1 MACQDFQWYIH
12 RYAQASS
19 RSHCVF
25 SVQIRS
31 KHPETTTLR
40 SSKLHLVDLAGSER
54 VYKSDA
60 IAVGGSAS
68 GAASVAGDDASSVGG
83 NSRAGSRSRAASGV
97 DLSSGA
103 SVGSRGGR
111 SAISVD
117 RRSAVTAGS
126 RRAFAPGAADGPT
139 SALTR
144 REGRFI
150 NLSLHYLEKVIIA
163 LQDRQTHDSR
173 DGGGSAAGGA
183 TSARSGSRG
192 RGGNSGH
199 VPYRN
204 STLTAILKDSLGGN
218 CRTAFLATLNPEP
231 EFTDECI
238 STCRFAQRCG
248 MVTTR
253 VQANATTDLA
263 AVVASLRSEND
274 RLNARVAQLGQII
287 VSLGVP
293 LLPVP
298 DEASGSAHAGGGTTP
313 SRGAA
318 AQHSGFGA
326 SSIPL
331 RVQQITADDISRA
344 QHGVAEFLKVGLQSG
359 TADRGVT
366 PHDSMQAPAWYWI
379 PGLNLPQM
387 HIAAHLL
394 RRAVVHA
401 SRAASAARQGAAG
414 GGSTGPSSTP
424 TPPTLP
430 PPPSLEQVSP
440 APAAPAA
447 QAVSGIPGGLPSSAP
462 PRTSAEGGG
471 SGVEASSAMSTPQR
485 RAGVDDT
492 DAAGAALRASA
503 QSDRAVKR
511 RLAAGRSV
519 SAEEILP
526 GSPSHSVQ
534 PVDNAAGTIVARSPL
549 PIAQL
554 SQQQSL
560 GMQSARQLVRPKHPT
575 LGDGSVA
582 EAPFSSPG
590 AASPDRLAHTEA
602 DTDPSQAFRRL
613 LVKGAVFQ
621 KSSKK
626 GLRRRFVHVSPD
638 LRILF
643 WRPVQSSKIQGAC
656 DVRAVLGVVK
666 GAATV
671 SAGFT
676 DGGLG
681 MEAVSVTADD
691 TAVSL
696 VTRDGKV
703 ITLFVELPAGS
714 THFDDLDAAMQS
726 AVRQARNVWADAF
739 TSITTAENTT
749 IPSNE
754 SVHEVRSFTTADAA
768 VGLRDENSSQL
779 SPSQTASER
788 SWV

>member
-1 MACQDFQWYIH
+1 M
-12 RYAQASS
+12 
-19 RSHCVF
+19 F
-25 SVQIRS
+25 SIQIRS

-40 SSKLHLVDLAGSER
+40 SAKLHLVDLAGSER

-68 GAASVAGDDASSVGG
+68 GAASVIGDDASSVGG
-83 NSRAGSRSRAASGV
+83 HSRAGSRSRAGSAADV
-97 DLSSGA
+97 SSGA
-103 SVGSRGGR
+103 SVTSRGGR

-126 RRAFAPGAADGPT
+126 RRAFAPGAAEGPS

-163 LQDRQTHDSR
+163 LQDQQTRSAASAA
-173 DGGGSAAGGA
+173 GSAAG
-183 TSARSGSRG
+183 SARSGSRG
-192 RGGNSGH
+192 RRGGGRGGGVH

-253 VQANATTDLA
+253 VQANATTDLQAVA
-263 AVVASLRSEND
+263 AALRSEND

-293 LLPVP
+293 LPPVP
-298 DEASGSAHAGGGTTP
+298 DADSGSALAGGGTTP
-313 SRGAA
+313 SRGASA
-318 AQHSGFGA
+318 GHPNGFA
-326 SSIPL
+326 SPSVPL

-344 QHGVAEFLKVGLQSG
+344 QHSVADFLRLGMQSGVA
-359 TADRGVT
+359 DRAVT

-401 SRAASAARQGAAG
+401 SRAASAARQGGSGAAQ
-414 GGSTGPSSTP
+414 GGSGAAQGGSGAAQGSAPPPAVP
-424 TPPTLP
+424 TPPPATAPLLDANIAAAGIQFAPTAHEAPTL
-430 PPPSLEQVSP
+430 
-440 APAAPAA
+440 
-447 QAVSGIPGGLPSSAP
+447 SAP
-462 PRTSAEGGG
+462 PQAAARAVRGGQQPD
-471 SGVEASSAMSTPQR
+471 AHAAATSTPPR

-503 QSDRAVKR
+503 QSDRSVQR
-511 RLAAGRSV
+511 RLAAGRSM
-519 SAEEILP
+519 SAEEATRSGARHP
-526 GSPSHSVQ
+526 GPSSPTSS
-534 PVDNAAGTIVARSPL
+534 AAQSQSDFTSPPPRQGTSDTATSPNSGSAHGSFSR
-549 PIAQL
+549 P
-554 SQQQSL
+554 
-560 GMQSARQLVRPKHPT
+560 MQSHDTHTAPS
-575 LGDGSVA
+575 GSADADGEPA
-582 EAPFSSPG
+582 
-590 AASPDRLAHTEA
+590 
-602 DTDPSQAFRRL
+602 QAFRRL

-638 LRILF
+638 FRILF

-666 GAATV
+666 GVATV
-671 SAGFT
+671 PQSAAGAVE
-676 DGGLG
+676 LVG
-681 MEAVSVTADD
+681 MQNIQVAADD
-691 TAVSL
+691 TALSL
-696 VTRDGKV
+696 ITREGKV

-714 THFDDLDAAMQS
+714 SSFGDLDEPMQS
-726 AVRQARNVWADAF
+726 AVQQARDVWADAF
-739 TSITTAENTT
+739 SSIASPENTT
-749 IPSNE
+749 IPSGE
-754 SVHEVRSFTTADAA
+754 SIHEVRSFTTDDVA
-768 VGLRDENSSQL
+768 VGLL
-779 SPSQTASER
+779 
-788 SWV
+788 